1 MSASSFTGRPMVH
14 PGSPRVRV
22 GDPVS
27 SHEAADATDGCVGA
41 SQAAVRDVLAGVMF
55 PLTDAE
61 IVRLVNRELVRFSE
75 SRIRTA
81 RHELVEDGLVVAAG
95 LVRPVGARTRSTIW
109 ALA

>member
-1 MSASSFTGRPMVH
+1 MSAILPIVW
-14 PGSPRVRV
+14 PDSPRARRA
-22 GDPVS
+22 DPAE
-27 SHEAADATDGCVGA
+27 SHLAADATQTSVAA
-41 SQAAVRDVLAGVMF
+41 SQIAVREILSSVVF

-61 IVRLVNRELVRFSE
+61 IVRLVNRERVRFSE

-109 ALA
+109 ELA